1 MEVSKAKRSF
11 NMKLQK
17 AQATRDLRRHPS
29 STAAISECEPH
40 PPEGRPDHGDPEPA
54 TSDHKEP
61 LPPSHADR
69 CTRCQTSL
77 AIGASPHLRQ
87 PRHYK
92 TYVWATAPR
101 RGRRNNREAGRGTA
115 PMPMASGFPVSWRR
129 IEAVVSRRRADS
141 AVRCQLPAVSHLGP
155 SELAPFACLTSGR
168 YEMITFTTLD

>member
-92 TYVWATAPR
+92 TYVCNQRWSGNTQSPSPKSPQQSRGWPR
-101 RGRRNNREAGRGTA
+101 NRADAHGERIPGKLASDRGCGL
-115 PMPMASGFPVSWRR
+115 PPASGQRR
-129 IEAVVSRRRADS
+129 QMPTASSIPSRS
-141 AVRCQLPAVSHLGP
+141 
-155 SELAPFACLTSGR
+155 
-168 YEMITFTTLD
+168 